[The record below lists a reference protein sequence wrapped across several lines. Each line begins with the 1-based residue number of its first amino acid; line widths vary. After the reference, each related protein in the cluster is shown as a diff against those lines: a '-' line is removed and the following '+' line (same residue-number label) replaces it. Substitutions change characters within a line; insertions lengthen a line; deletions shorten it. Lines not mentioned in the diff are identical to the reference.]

1 MNIIKLSI
9 TRPTVV
15 VVIFTILVVFG
26 IFSYNN
32 LNQELMPSIS
42 MPTLTVSTVY
52 PGAGP
57 SEVESSVS
65 KKIEDAISSVESIES
80 MNTISMEGFSLIV
93 IEFKMGTDINLSAQN
108 VQRKINAIRSE
119 LPDDVKE
126 SSVETFDIS
135 DSPIMNMGVT
145 AQMGDKE
152 LYDLVD
158 NDIKS
163 ALERIP
169 GVARINM
176 IGGREREIQVNL
188 NEQRLA
194 SYNLTISDV
203 TQILISSNL
212 DFPTGKIDNGEKQVL
227 IRLAGKYQSVE
238 DINDLVVEVFPDGSI
253 VKMKDIAYVSDT
265 EKKVSSI
272 SRVDGTNAIGISVQ
286 KQADANAV
294 IVSETVKEVLKEAEA
309 KYQKENLSFHIVQN
323 SSDFTIES
331 TKSVVFDLVL
341 AILFVGIAMLFFLHS
356 LRNALIATIAIP
368 ASLIST
374 LLVMYLSGFTL
385 NMMTL
390 IALSLV
396 VGILVDDAIVVIE
409 NIHRHLEMGKSKL
422 KATYDGVREISM
434 TIVSITLVI
443 VVVFIPITLTQS
455 LISEVFRQF
464 AVVVA
469 TATLFSLFVCF
480 TIVPL
485 LSSRFAKLEQLNTE
499 KFFGK
504 FITRFEKVINAFAKA
519 MTNTLK
525 WSFNHKLIVFGVT
538 IALFISSIA
547 LLGTG
552 LIGSEFADA
561 GDRGE
566 FYIRLEL
573 PKDATIEQTN
583 QLTWQAEDIIR
594 ANSQVSSI
602 ITTVGYEEDG
612 QIQSNKSEI
621 LVKMRSYKERILKD
635 KELALQIKLLL
646 QKEVVGAKIT
656 SIPTSLFGGAD
667 DSPIQFYVIGDNLES
682 VLSTADSIVNRMNL
696 IIGVSDPKVSIES
709 GNPEIQIELNREKMS
724 RLGVPLIV
732 LGEAMNNAFSG
743 NTDAKFRDRDKE
755 YDINIRLDQHDRKG
769 IEDIENFSVQ
779 NLRGEQIKLKQI
791 ANIIETDGP
800 SRLERRN
807 RSTSVSISCQAVGR
821 PSGDIGEDIKL
832 MIDQSDLPESVF
844 IEYGGDMKN
853 QDDGFGTLGMALLIS
868 IMLVYLIMVLLYDN
882 YIYPFVVLFSIP
894 FALIGALFALAL
906 TMETLSIFS
915 MMGII
920 MLIGLVA
927 KNAIIVIDFTNQLVL
942 KGIDVKEALLEA
954 TQERFRPILMT
965 TIAMI
970 VGMLP
975 IALASGPGA
984 EWKNSLGWV
993 LIGGLTSSMFLT
1005 LIVVPLVYY
1014 LFERLLSKFGLNKKE
1029 EKICIE
1035 D

>member
-65 KKIEDAISSVESIES
+65 KKIEDVISSVEGIES
-80 MNTISMEGFSLIV
+80 INTISMEGFSLIV
-93 IEFKMGTDINLSAQN
+93 IEFKTGTDINLSTQN

-119 LPDDVKE
+119 LPDDAKE
-126 SSVETFDIS
+126 SSVESFDIS

-152 LYDLVD
+152 LYDLID

-194 SYNLTISDV
+194 SYNLTISDI

-238 DINDLVVEVFPDGSI
+238 EINDLVVEVFSDGSI

-272 SRVDGTNAIGISVQ
+272 SRVDGINAIGISVQ
-286 KQADANAV
+286 KQADANDI
-294 IVSETVKEVLKEAEA
+294 IVSELVKEVLKEAET
-309 KYQKENLSFHIVQN
+309 KYEKEKLNFHIVQN
-323 SSDFTIES
+323 SSDFTLES
-331 TKSVVFDLVL
+331 TKSVIFDLVL

-356 LRNALIATIAIP
+356 LRNAFIAIIAIP

-374 LLVMYLSGFTL
+374 LLVMYLLGFTL
-385 NMMTL
+385 NMMSL

-409 NIHRHLEMGKSKL
+409 NIHRHMEMGKSKL
-422 KATYDGVREISM
+422 QATYDGVREISM

-443 VVVFIPITLTQS
+443 VVVFIPITLTQTV
-455 LISEVFRQF
+455 ISEVFRQF
-464 AVVVA
+464 SVVVA

-504 FITRFEKVINAFAKA
+504 FITSFERGINTFAKA
-519 MTNTLK
+519 MTDTLK

-538 IALFISSIA
+538 IALFVSAIA
-547 LLGTG
+547 LLGSG

-667 DSPIQFYVIGDNLES
+667 ESPIEFYVIGDNLNS
-682 VLSTADSIVNRMNL
+682 VLSTADSIVSRMNL
-696 IIGVSDPKVSIES
+696 IAGVSDPKVSIES

-732 LGEAMNNAFSG
+732 LGQAMNNAFSG
-743 NTDAKFRDRDKE
+743 NTDAKFRDGVKE

-779 NLRGEQIKLKQI
+779 NLRSEQIKLKQI
-791 ANIIETDGP
+791 ANIVETDGP

-807 RSTSVSISCQAVGR
+807 RSTSVTISCQAVGR
-821 PSGDIGEDIKL
+821 PSGDIGEDLKQ
-832 MIDQSDLPESVF
+832 MIDQSDLPNSIS

-882 YIYPFVVLFSIP
+882 YVYPFVVLFSIP
-894 FALIGALFALAL
+894 FALIGALYALAL

-942 KGIDVKEALLEA
+942 KGIGVKAALLEA
-954 TQERFRPILMT
+954 TKERFRPILMT

-1014 LFERLLSKFGLNKKE
+1014 LFERLLAKLGLNKKK
-1029 EKICIE
+1029 EKLYIE

>member
-1 MNIIKLSI
+1 
-9 TRPTVV
+9 
-15 VVIFTILVVFG
+15 
-26 IFSYNN
+26 
-32 LNQELMPSIS
+32 MPSIS
-42 MPTLTVSTVY
+42 MSTLTVSTVY

-57 SEVESSVS
+57 SEVENSVS

-80 MNTISMEGFSLIV
+80 INTISIEGFSLIV

-126 SSVETFDIS
+126 SSIETFDIS
-135 DSPIMNMGVT
+135 DGPIMNMGVT
-145 AQMGDKE
+145 AQMNDTE

-169 GVARINM
+169 GVARIKM
-176 IGGREREIQVNL
+176 TGGREREIQVNL

-203 TQILISSNL
+203 TQILVSSNL

-227 IRLAGKYQSVE
+227 IRLAGKYESVK
-238 DINDLVVEVFPDGSI
+238 DINELVVKVFPDGSI

-265 EKKVSSI
+265 EKKISSI
-272 SRVDGTNAIGISVQ
+272 SRVDGINAIGISVQ

-294 IVSETVKEVLKEAEA
+294 VVSEMVKDVLKVAETR
-309 KYQKENLSFHIVQN
+309 YEKENLSFHIVQN
-323 SSDFTIES
+323 SSDFTIDS
-331 TKSVVFDLVL
+331 IKSVVFDLVL

-356 LRNALIATIAIP
+356 LRNALIAIIAIP

-374 LLVMYLSGFTL
+374 LLVMYLAGFTMNIL
-385 NMMTL
+385 TM

-443 VVVFIPITLTQS
+443 VVVFIPIS
-455 LISEVFRQF
+455 LSQGIISALFRQF
-464 AVVVA
+464 AIVVA

-485 LSSRFAKLEQLNTE
+485 LSSRYAKLEHLNKE

-504 FITRFEKVINAFAKA
+504 FITRFEKGINAYAKA
-519 MTNTLK
+519 MTDTLK
-525 WSFNHKLIVFGVT
+525 WSFNHKLVVFGVT

-547 LLGTG
+547 LLGSG
-552 LIGSEFADA
+552 LIGSEFVDV

-594 ANSQVSSI
+594 ANPQVSSI

-667 DSPIQFYVIGDNLES
+667 DSPILFYVIGDNLES

-696 IIGVSDPKVSIES
+696 ITGVSDPKVSIES

-779 NLRGEQIKLKQI
+779 NVRGEQIKLKQI

-832 MIDQSDLPESVF
+832 MIDQSDLPESISV
-844 IEYGGDMKN
+844 EYGGDMKN
-853 QDDGFGTLGMALLIS
+853 QDDSFGTLGTALLIS

-882 YIYPFVVLFSIP
+882 YVYPFVVLFSIP

-915 MMGII
+915 IMGII

-942 KGIDVKEALLEA
+942 KGIGVKEALLEA

-1014 LFERLLSKFGLNKKE
+1014 LFERLLSKLGLNKKK
-1029 EKICIE
+1029 EKLYIE
-1035 D
+1035 N